1 MIRVASHSR
10 SPERLVLPEDN
21 LKRIFISSCGYQ
33 HFMTKDFSIKRPDG
47 RADYQLLYIYNG
59 FGDFFI
65 DGKWKKIEAGS
76 IVLYHPFEP
85 QIYHYYSGNDS
96 EIYWLHFTGVESISM
111 LHQYQIQNGFVGKD
125 RSIKQ
130 LFEEIIFELQLHKPM
145 FQEIAVANFCKI
157 LAIMNRRMQSS
168 YEPQLNSDI
177 INKLLARLNK
187 HYMEAWDVSMMANFC
202 HFSPDYFSHQFKK
215 ATGVSPIQFL
225 NRLRIEQAKEML
237 LTGNLTVAEVSE
249 LVGYKDPLY
258 FSRIFKKITGFS
270 PKMFHGNLFTEKS
283 NL

>member
-1 MIRVASHSR
+1 
-10 SPERLVLPEDN
+10 
-21 LKRIFISSCGYQ
+21 
-33 HFMTKDFSIKRPDG
+33 MTKDFSIKRPDG

-85 QIYHYYSGNDS
+85 Q
-96 EIYWLHFTGVESISM
+96 
-111 LHQYQIQNGFVGKD
+111 
-125 RSIKQ
+125 
-130 LFEEIIFELQLHKPM
+130 
-145 FQEIAVANFCKI
+145 
-157 LAIMNRRMQSS
+157 
-168 YEPQLNSDI
+168 LNSDI

-202 HFSPDYFSHQFKK
+202 HLSPDYFSHQFKK